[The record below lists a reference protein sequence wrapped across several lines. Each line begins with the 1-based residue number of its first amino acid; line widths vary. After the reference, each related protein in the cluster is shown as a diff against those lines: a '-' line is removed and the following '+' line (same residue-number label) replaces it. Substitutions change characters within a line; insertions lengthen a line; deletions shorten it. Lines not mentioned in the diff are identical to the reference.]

1 MKMSLNHLKL
11 TPMTLM
17 VVLEVNRL
25 IVQTGMIQGQMMKR
39 GPARLKIKR
48 RSITVV
54 LLKMR
59 GKGDT
64 EKQRVRVFVQR

>member
-17 VVLEVNRL
+17 VVSEVNRL
-25 IVQTGMIQGQMMKR
+25 VVRTGMIQGQMMKR
-39 GPARLKIKR
+39 GPVRLKIKR

-59 GKGDT
+59 GKGNT
-64 EKQRVRVFVQR
+64 EKQRVRVFV